1 MIFRPLYL
9 WRTFEDKNILLKAAR
24 SKHPLDLSLVGVKL
38 ATALSYIYICNK
50 ENTHFLYIIYVHG
63 KWKVWTLNPE
73 SSRVLDVSIVI
84 FFIEK
89 SDIETLFIL
98 FSSMNDAL
106 CWKKK
111 SVHIFNAFGLV
122 GKKKRK
128 EERRRVL
135 SIFSRKKNV
144 V

>member
-1 MIFRPLYL
+1 M
-9 WRTFEDKNILLKAAR
+9 KAVD
-24 SKHPLDLSLVGVKL
+24 S
-38 ATALSYIYICNK
+38 
-50 ENTHFLYIIYVHG
+50 E
-63 KWKVWTLNPE
+63 PE

-122 GKKKRK
+122 GKKKKKGRK
-128 EERRRVL
+128 KTSFEH
-135 SIFSRKKNV
+135 FSRGRRMSCDMV
-144 V
+144 FVAS

>member
-1 MIFRPLYL
+1 M
-9 WRTFEDKNILLKAAR
+9 KAVD
-24 SKHPLDLSLVGVKL
+24 S
-38 ATALSYIYICNK
+38 
-50 ENTHFLYIIYVHG
+50 E
-63 KWKVWTLNPE
+63 PE

-135 SIFSRKKNV
+135 SIFLEEEECRVTWYLLLASRP
-144 V
+144 

>member
-1 MIFRPLYL
+1 M
-9 WRTFEDKNILLKAAR
+9 KAVD
-24 SKHPLDLSLVGVKL
+24 S
-38 ATALSYIYICNK
+38 
-50 ENTHFLYIIYVHG
+50 E
-63 KWKVWTLNPE
+63 PE

-106 CWKKK
+106 CWEKK